1 VFLFFSEIRSLDIL
15 LYCYLIG
22 ILSSLIFY
30 VVICW
35 NEILSVFRIQIN
47 KSEFQNMLG
56 FGIPTAI
63 AAFFYALLSA
73 SDRLSLG
80 FSANH
85 YELGI
90 YTVAVSAAGSLNI
103 LTAVFGILWAP
114 YIYRIADRE
123 GAAPEKLRPYLE
135 TVTMLTFFV
144 GAAISVFAWVLPF
157 VFPVD
162 YDLVPRLI
170 PACMSLPLL
179 YILSEAYGIGIAVS
193 RKTKFAVVAST
204 LGALVALLIGSVLVP
219 INPLSGAASAT
230 LAGSLAF
237 LILRAEFSAKLWQRL
252 PLQKLYFS
260 TFLYVCGCV
269 LSLWFIRKDT
279 LFMIAYWTG
288 FACLISIMFRHR
300 LVATFQ
306 TSLATI
312 RRAMN

>member
-1 VFLFFSEIRSLDIL
+1 
-15 LYCYLIG
+15 
-22 ILSSLIFY
+22 
-30 VVICW
+30 
-35 NEILSVFRIQIN
+35 
-47 KSEFQNMLG
+47 
-56 FGIPTAI
+56 
-63 AAFFYALLSA
+63 
-73 SDRLSLG
+73 
-80 FSANH
+80 
-85 YELGI
+85 
-90 YTVAVSAAGSLNI
+90 
-103 LTAVFGILWAP
+103 
-114 YIYRIADRE
+114 
-123 GAAPEKLRPYLE
+123 
-135 TVTMLTFFV
+135 MLTFFV

-288 FACLISIMFRHR
+288 VACLISIMFRHR